1 MVALSS
7 SRLAA
12 ALGGLAFSLVAGAG
26 IASAEPDL
34 GPVMYSKCSYKQVV
48 AALHAEYP
56 DAAYQFDS
64 TPEAQAWMH
73 DLVDSPPPRR
83 QQMLLDMKD
92 TPEAIM
98 FQDIVLPLANSCG
111 KY

>member
-12 ALGGLAFSLVAGAG
+12 ALGGLALSLVAGAG
-26 IASAEPDL
+26 VASADPDL
-34 GPVMYSKCSYKQVV
+34 TPAMYSKCSYKQVV
-48 AALHAEYP
+48 AAMHAQFP
-56 DAAYQFDS
+56 DAASQFDS
-64 TPEAQAWMH
+64 TPEAQAWLH

-92 TPEAIM
+92 TPEATM
-98 FQDIVLPLANSCG
+98 FQGIVLPLANSCG

>member
-12 ALGGLAFSLVAGAG
+12 ALGGLALSLVVGAG
-26 IASAEPDL
+26 IASADPDMS
-34 GPVMYSKCSYKQVV
+34 PVMYSKCSYKQVV
-48 AALHAEYP
+48 AALHAQFPE
-56 DAAYQFDS
+56 AAYQFDS
-64 TPEAQAWMH
+64 TPEAQAWLH

-83 QQMLLDMKD
+83 RQMLVDMKD
-92 TPEAIM
+92 TPEATM